1 MIPMIFICFLG
12 ITSHSENQYILHV
25 ILGIIYSSLQ
35 CQCSAV
41 SNLVTPCSKLFPISI
56 SHNKGTGNIFNSQKK
71 CGQKR
76 IDTIFYKIQMQGKKH
91 SLKQQKLKKTQLKCS
106 KFLATSASLN
116 KTIRSFFLR
125 AFTRRGR
132 KETLYIFLNKTR
144 S

>member
-76 IDTIFYKIQMQGKKH
+76 IDTIFYKIQMQGKEH
-91 SLKQQKLKKTQLKCS
+91 SLKQQKLKKKISPNAASFQQLQLLLIIFSDLFFRGNHKKGKERNFIYFS
-106 KFLATSASLN
+106 K
-116 KTIRSFFLR
+116 
-125 AFTRRGR
+125 
-132 KETLYIFLNKTR
+132 
-144 S
+144 